1 MKELKIDQLKDL
13 REFKLSKKLSAFA
26 WDALNAMDDENRQLL
41 GSSFVKSVD
50 EVGAYISE
58 GFNLLENNAKINV
71 YVKSKASLSK
81 AVDHWTELMLK
92 RNVISKIT
100 YDAIK
105 DLEKPLK
112 TKLNSR
118 INEIIKQKK

>member
-71 YVKSKASLSK
+71 YVKSKTSLSK

-100 YDAIK
+100 YGAIK